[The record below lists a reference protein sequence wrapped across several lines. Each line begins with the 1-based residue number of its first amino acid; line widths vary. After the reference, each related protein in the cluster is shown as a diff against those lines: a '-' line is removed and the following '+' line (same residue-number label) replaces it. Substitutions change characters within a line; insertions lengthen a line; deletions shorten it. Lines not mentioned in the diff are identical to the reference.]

1 MIAFILFCAALVTAD
16 LPVPNLGP
24 ELSEDI
30 GFKET
35 RLNECN
41 AFIQNCAPTIA
52 SCASVICKE
61 CTGLGQKVLNACC
74 ATESE
79 PASCL
84 GPALRVPNQV
94 DASITTSEPGATASS
109 QAVSSAAQT
118 ETSMSTET
126 SSGQTAES
134 SSKNV
139 GQALSPADS
148 SLVGFMM
155 AWVLYIF

>member
-1 MIAFILFCAALVTAD
+1 MIAFLLFCAALVAAD

-24 ELSEDI
+24 QLSEDI

-35 RLNECN
+35 LFNECN
-41 AFIQNCAPTIA
+41 AFLQTCAPTIS

-61 CTGLGQKVLNACC
+61 CTGLGQKALNACC

-84 GPALRVPNQV
+84 GPALAIPNQA
-94 DASITTSEPGATASS
+94 DASTTMSDSGATASS
-109 QAVSSAAQT
+109 QAASSATQT
-118 ETSMSTET
+118 QASASTEA
-126 SSGQTAES
+126 SSGQAAE

-139 GQALSPADS
+139 GQINSHAGP
-148 SLVGFMM
+148 SLAGFMM
-155 AWVLYIF
+155 AWVLYVF

>member
-1 MIAFILFCAALVTAD
+1 MIAFILFCAALVVAD
-16 LPVPNLGP
+16 VPVPNLGP
-24 ELSEDI
+24 ELSEDV

-35 RLNECN
+35 RFNECN
-41 AFIQNCAPTIA
+41 AFIQTCAPTIS
-52 SCASVICKE
+52 SCASMICQE
-61 CTGLGQKVLNACC
+61 CTDLGQTALNACC

-84 GPALRVPNQV
+84 GSALRVPNQA
-94 DASITTSEPGATASS
+94 DASITTAESGPTASS
-109 QAVSSAAQT
+109 QDVSSATQT
-118 ETSMSTET
+118 EASMSTKT
-126 SSGQTAES
+126 SSGQAAE

-139 GQALSPADS
+139 GQILSHADS

>member
-1 MIAFILFCAALVTAD
+1 MIAFALFCAALVAAD

-35 RLNECN
+35 RFSECN
-41 AFIQNCAPTIA
+41 AFIQTCAPTIA

-61 CTGLGQKVLNACC
+61 CTGLGQKALNACC

-84 GPALRVPNQV
+84 GPALRVPNQA
-94 DASITTSEPGATASS
+94 DASVTTSEAGATASS
-109 QAVSSAAQT
+109 QAISSATQT
-118 ETSMSTET
+118 DASMSTET
-126 SSGQTAES
+126 SSKQAAES
-134 SSKNV
+134 SSKNA
-139 GQALSPADS
+139 GQILSRADS
-148 SLVGFMM
+148 SLVGFLM